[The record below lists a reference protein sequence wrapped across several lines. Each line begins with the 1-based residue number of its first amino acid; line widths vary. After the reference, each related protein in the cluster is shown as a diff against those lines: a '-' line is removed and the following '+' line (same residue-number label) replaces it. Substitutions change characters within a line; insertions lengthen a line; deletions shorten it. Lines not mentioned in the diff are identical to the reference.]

1 MRPISE
7 TCNRARNIVELVNI
21 LPYVSLKA
29 SETEL
34 DYH

>member
-7 TCNRARNIVELVNI
+7 TCNRARNIGELLDI
-21 LPYVSLKA
+21 LPHLSLKA